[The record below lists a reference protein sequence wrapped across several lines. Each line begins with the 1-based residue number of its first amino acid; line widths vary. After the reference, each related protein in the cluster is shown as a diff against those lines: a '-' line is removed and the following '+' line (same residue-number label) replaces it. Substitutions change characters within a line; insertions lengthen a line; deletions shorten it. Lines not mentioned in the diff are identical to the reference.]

1 ALRNEELSTLK
12 NEILE
17 LEDFINDKFN
27 SEFKNNCDYT
37 VPLIDC
43 YVISLNG
50 KKYITTKGSCVE
62 DTGKIFYGHDV
73 YLETYIYYDVFS
85 TYHEKNGKRYPREL
99 YRYSI
104 VHGLDSFT
112 KFKFIGTKPES
123 EVHILQLC
131 PELKMYEGG
140 EVPNTHLKKLY
151 YEINNL
157 GAIASGEKQNMSKVK
172 K

>member
-1 ALRNEELSTLK
+1 MK
-12 NEILE
+12 
-17 LEDFINDKFN
+17 
-27 SEFKNNCDYT
+27 
-37 VPLIDC
+37 
-43 YVISLNG
+43 
-50 KKYITTKGSCVE
+50 
-62 DTGKIFYGHDV
+62 DTGEIFYGNEV

-85 TYHEKNGKRYPREL
+85 TYEKNGNRYPRKL

-104 VHGLDSFT
+104 VRGLDPFT
-112 KFKFIGTKPES
+112 KFIGTKPES